1 MIQKAG
7 IAVLLLFVIA
17 LAAPAGAPLQVSYV
31 SSDSMSPTLD
41 TNDGYVL
48 VPAPTVETGDVIT
61 FYSEER
67 GTYVTHRATQV
78 TPDGIV
84 TQGDGNPSTDQA
96 AGYPLVQHADVSGKL
111 LTFAGAPI
119 VIPHLGTVLGAISS
133 YWYLIVGSLGAY
145 ILLSGTGTDRKKE
158 REHVLRSREIVLP
171 ITVLVIVAGVAFV
184 SMGAVQQTQVY
195 TVTEQPTTDPAVLT
209 VGEPQTES
217 ITLRMTKSPFTH
229 VVTES
234 DGMEILDT
242 SVVPSEGGDG
252 STSPEIAARGP
263 PWQPFESTQQTV
275 TTRIPPQDTAGPH
288 ATSIRVHPY
297 PAILP
302 GGTIESLH
310 GIHPFVAAVVTVLC
324 STLPLYLVYWLLVD
338 TTTPLRR
345 GRSRLARRLGGN
357 R

>member
-48 VPAPTVETGDVIT
+48 VPAPTVETGDIVT

-96 AGYPLVQHADVSGKL
+96 AGYPLVQHDEVSGKL
-111 LTFAGAPI
+111 LAVGGGPV
-119 VIPHLGTVLGAISS
+119 VIPHLGSALGAIAS
-133 YWYLIVGSLGAY
+133 YWYLIVGGLGAY
-145 ILLSGTGTDRKKE
+145 LLFSGASTDRKQQ
-158 REHVLRSREIVLP
+158 REHVLRSREIILP

-184 SMGAVQQTQVY
+184 SLGAVQQTQVY
-195 TVTEQPTTDPAVLT
+195 TVTEQPTTDPAALT

-217 ITLRMTKSPFTH
+217 ITLQMTKSPFTH
-229 VVTES
+229 VVTET
-234 DGMEILDT
+234 DGMEIINTTTPPD
-242 SVVPSEGGDG
+242 GGD
-252 STSPEIAARGP
+252 SSASPEAAARVL
-263 PWQPFESTQQTV
+263 PWQSVESSQQTI
-275 TTRIPPQDTAGPH
+275 TTRIPPQDTTGPH
-288 ATSIRVHPY
+288 ATSIRIHPY

-302 GGTIESLH
+302 GEMIEFLH
-310 GIHPFVAAVVTVLC
+310 EIHPLVAAVTTILC
-324 STLPLYLVYWLLVD
+324 GTLPLYLVYWLLVD

-345 GRSRLARRLGGN
+345 SRSRLARRLGGN